1 MLLGMFRG
9 AITMSYPIT
18 PEVEA
23 ISRLHIEGNVIPH
36 TWFQHIRTPAGHP
49 DVLAIMI
56 LSDVVYW
63 YRWRELRDEA
73 TGAVVGYA
81 RRFKGDRLQR
91 SYDALA
97 QQYGFTKRQV
107 QDAVYRL
114 VDAGLLARDLRT
126 IITDNGVKLGN
137 VLYLAPIAD
146 AIAAITYHADHP
158 LSRKNVRGITEKRE
172 RYPEK
177 TGEVSRFDVIPLTK
191 KRETN
196 TEITTEITTE
206 TTTIRSSINGN
217 GEDDF
222 ADEDDDLDADD
233 PPEQTPLVAA
243 AVDSPAEVS
252 AAAAASQAENAA
264 AGPQAEVCDLLAA
277 FGIVEP
283 NLGKIA
289 RRGVRWANAQAW
301 IWAVQGKNL
310 TNAPGMVVSR
320 LLAGDPPP
328 PALLDLAQQL
338 QALDAAAR
346 AALPELAAAQRADPW
361 FRLEARWRAAG
372 LTPALLKAYITC
384 CPRLP
389 GRAPAA
395 NGRRGG

>member
-1 MLLGMFRG
+1 
-9 AITMSYPIT
+9 MSYPIT

-23 ISRLHIEGNVIPH
+23 ISRLHLEGNVIPH

-63 YRWRELRDEA
+63 YRWRDLRDEA

-177 TGEVSRFDVIPLTK
+177 TGEVSRFDVIPLTE

-196 TEITTEITTE
+196 TEITTE
-206 TTTIRSSINGN
+206 TTTIRSSINSN

-222 ADEDDDLDADD
+222 ADENDDLDADD
-233 PPEQTPLVAA
+233 LAEEATVAVAA
-243 AVDSPAEVS
+243 DSEVEVAVV
-252 AAAAASQAENAA
+252 
-264 AGPQAEVCDLLAA
+264 AGPQAEICDLLAA

-289 RRGVRWANAQAW
+289 RGGVSWASAQAW

-310 TNAPGMVVSR
+310 TNAPGMVVKR

-328 PALLDLAQQL
+328 PALFDLAQQL
-338 QALDAAAR
+338 QALDAATR
-346 AALPELAAAQRADPW
+346 AALPDLAGAQHADPW
-361 FRLEARWRAAG
+361 FRLEARWRTAG
-372 LTPALLKAYITC
+372 VTPALLKAYVTC
-384 CPRLP
+384 CPRPP

-395 NGRRGG
+395 NGWRGG

>member
-1 MLLGMFRG
+1 
-9 AITMSYPIT
+9 MSYPIT

-23 ISRLHIEGNVIPH
+23 ISRLHLEGNVIPH

-97 QQYGFTKRQV
+97 KQYGFTKRQV

-177 TGEVSRFDVIPLTK
+177 TGEVSRFDVIPLTE

-196 TEITTEITTE
+196 TEITTE
-206 TTTIRSSINGN
+206 TTTIRSSINSN

-222 ADEDDDLDADD
+222 ADENDDLDADD
-233 PPEQTPLVAA
+233 LAEEATVAVAA
-243 AVDSPAEVS
+243 DSEVEVAVV
-252 AAAAASQAENAA
+252 
-264 AGPQAEVCDLLAA
+264 AGPQAEICDLLAA

-289 RRGVRWANAQAW
+289 RGGVSWASAQAW
-301 IWAVQGKNL
+301 IWAVQGL
-310 TNAPGMVVSR
+310 S
-320 LLAGDPPP
+320 L
-328 PALLDLAQQL
+328 
-338 QALDAAAR
+338 
-346 AALPELAAAQRADPW
+346 
-361 FRLEARWRAAG
+361 
-372 LTPALLKAYITC
+372 IHI
-384 CPRLP
+384 
-389 GRAPAA
+389 
-395 NGRRGG
+395 

>member
-1 MLLGMFRG
+1 
-9 AITMSYPIT
+9 MSYPIT

-158 LSRKNVRGITEKRE
+158 LSRKNVRQIQRLLQRLQQRLQPSDPASTATARTTL
-172 RYPEK
+172 P
-177 TGEVSRFDVIPLTK
+177 TK
-191 KRETN
+191 MTIWTR
-196 TEITTEITTE
+196 
-206 TTTIRSSINGN
+206 TIRRNKRRLLLLLLIPRLR
-217 GEDDF
+217 F
-222 ADEDDDLDADD
+222 RR
-233 PPEQTPLVAA
+233 PRPLPRLKMLLLVRRPRSAIFWPRSASWNRTWGKSRAA
-243 AVDSPAEVS
+243 AC
-252 AAAAASQAENAA
+252 
-264 AGPQAEVCDLLAA
+264 AGPTRRPG
-277 FGIVEP
+277 FGRCK
-283 NLGKIA
+283 GKI
-289 RRGVRWANAQAW
+289 
-301 IWAVQGKNL
+301 
-310 TNAPGMVVSR
+310 
-320 LLAGDPPP
+320 
-328 PALLDLAQQL
+328 
-338 QALDAAAR
+338 
-346 AALPELAAAQRADPW
+346 
-361 FRLEARWRAAG
+361 
-372 LTPALLKAYITC
+372 
-384 CPRLP
+384 
-389 GRAPAA
+389 
-395 NGRRGG
+395 

>member
-1 MLLGMFRG
+1 
-9 AITMSYPIT
+9 MSSPIT

-73 TGAVVGYA
+73 TGAVVGYV

-114 VDAGLLARDLRT
+114 VDAGLLARELRT

-146 AIAAITYHADHP
+146 AIGAITYHADHP
-158 LSRKNVRGITEKRE
+158 LSRKNVRGIPEKRE

-177 TGEVSRFDVIPLTK
+177 TGEVSRQNVIPLTE

-196 TEITTEITTE
+196 TEITTETTTE
-206 TTTIRSSINGN
+206 ITTIRSSINSN

-233 PPEQTPLVAA
+233 LPEQTPLVVV
-243 AVDSPAEVS
+243 AVASSVEVS
-252 AAAAASQAENAA
+252 AVAAASQAENAA
-264 AGPQAEVCDLLAA
+264 AAGPQAEVCELLAA

-283 NLGKIA
+283 NLTKIT
-289 RRGVRWANAQAW
+289 RRGVSWASAQAW

-320 LLAGDPPP
+320 LLAGDAPP

-346 AALPELAAAQRADPW
+346 AALPDLAAAQHADPW
-361 FRLEARWRAAG
+361 FRLEARWRTAG
-372 LTPALLKAYITC
+372 LTPALLKAYNTC
-384 CPRLP
+384 CPRP
-389 GRAPAA
+389 HGRAPAA